1 MNRLVKV
8 VVATFPIALAH
19 ANEQRVQDFQLNDH
33 TVYSVPVS
41 AARVTTVSF
50 PSPIAAIDGAL
61 LTVDG
66 KTPGLFQIAH
76 TKGTAYFSL
85 RALAKDAATNLNV
98 RWNNR
103 TYAFELHE
111 SVEPVYSV
119 VLQSLP
125 DKPSRVTGPL
135 TPPWLLGL
143 LDKVKAFPLLQAN
156 QPDALADV
164 EYRDL
169 RDKPLVS
176 DCGDYEVKLTEAV
189 RFPDEDAVVF
199 HILIANRSDKPLD
212 HSPEQL
218 QVRIGD
224 RVFNPSLTDLV
235 REFRRTNQLSATFW
249 LAGGQPG
256 ATICRLKTTSPSFSR
271 GATPLPNPLR
281 LMRRMSS
288 QLLSHNESAT
298 LPQFL
303 PLTNW
308 CAHVVSRRADY
319 HSTAG

>member
-1 MNRLVKV
+1 MNRLTKRFI
-8 VVATFPIALAH
+8 ATFPIIISLAH
-19 ANEQRVQDFQLNDH
+19 ASEPRVQDFPLNDH
-33 TVYSVPVS
+33 TVCSVPVS
-41 AARVTTVSF
+41 STRVTTVSF

-85 RALAKDAATNLNV
+85 RALTKDAATNLNV

-111 SVEPVYSV
+111 SADSVYSV
-119 VLQSLP
+119 LLQSPP
-125 DKPSRVTGPL
+125 DKPRRLTGPL
-135 TPPWLLGL
+135 TPPRLLGL

-156 QPDALADV
+156 QPDALTGV

-169 RDKPLVS
+169 RDTPLVS
-176 DCGDYEVKLTEAV
+176 DCGDYEVKLTEAF

-199 HILIANRSDKPLD
+199 HILITNRSDKPLD

-218 QVRIGD
+218 QVRVGD

-235 REFRRTNQLSATFW
+235 S
-249 LAGGQPG
+249 GIP
-256 ATICRLKTTSPSFSR
+256 P
-271 GATPLPNPLR
+271 
-281 LMRRMSS
+281 
-288 QLLSHNESAT
+288 HEST
-298 LPQFL
+298 LGY
-303 PLTNW
+303 
-308 CAHVVSRRADY
+308 AVVSDGPAGHNDLSVKNDFTFVLTRRDASPEAALPDAKDVEP
-319 HSTAG
+319 TPIPQ

>member
-1 MNRLVKV
+1 MNRLIKF
-8 VVATFPIALAH
+8 VVATFPIAGVLAGTS
-19 ANEQRVQDFQLNDH
+19 EQRVQDFPLNDH
-33 TVYSVPVS
+33 TVYSIPVS

-111 SVEPVYSV
+111 SVEPLYSV
-119 VLQSLP
+119 VLQSP
-125 DKPSRVTGPL
+125 ADKTKRITGPL
-135 TPPWLLGL
+135 TPPRLMGL

-156 QPDALADV
+156 QPDALAGL

-169 RDKPLVS
+169 RAQPLLS
-176 DCGDYEVKLTEAV
+176 DCGDYEVKLTEAF
-189 RFPDEDAVVF
+189 RYPDEDTLVF
-199 HILIANRSDKPLD
+199 HILITNRSDKPLD

-218 QVRIGD
+218 QVRVGD
-224 RVFNPSLTDLV
+224 HVFTPSLTDLASAIPPHESTLGYV
-235 REFRRTNQLSATFW
+235 LVSGGPAGRNDLSLKNDFTFVLTRRDA
-249 LAGGQPG
+249 
-256 ATICRLKTTSPSFSR
+256 
-271 GATPLPNPLR
+271 
-281 LMRRMSS
+281 SS
-288 QLLSHNESAT
+288 ESASPDAKDVEPT
-298 LPQFL
+298 PIPQ
-303 PLTNW
+303 
-308 CAHVVSRRADY
+308 
-319 HSTAG
+319 